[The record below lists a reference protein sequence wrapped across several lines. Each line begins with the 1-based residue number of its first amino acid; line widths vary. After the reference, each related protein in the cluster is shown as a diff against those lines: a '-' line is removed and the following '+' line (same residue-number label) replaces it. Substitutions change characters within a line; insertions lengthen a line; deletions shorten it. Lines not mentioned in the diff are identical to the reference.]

1 MRVSVTL
8 FVPSLIPTGRT
19 VTFLCELGQFLI
31 LPVPP
36 FIWSRAPRWPLSCY
50 LMYLCDSCMF
60 FHYIL
65 LRVSFFRSFFL
76 VHLFPFLSPYIES
89 IWSFKLKDLALHDTY
104 FELFIE
110 SSKTDQF
117 REGAVVHIV
126 KSGTDFFPGVI

>member
-19 VTFLCELGQFLI
+19 VTFLCDLGQFLI

-89 IWSFKLKDLALHDTY
+89 IWSFISSVFQMFSLAPCGLDVRAPS
-104 FELFIE
+104 L
-110 SSKTDQF
+110 
-117 REGAVVHIV
+117 
-126 KSGTDFFPGVI
+126 PC